1 MNSIVDNQQELAK
14 WVREQ
19 NGRLDLAVAFWG
31 EGATAQLG
39 LRSGRKARIL
49 LDLTAGATN
58 PKVVEELQK
67 MKDVQV
73 KQRDRLHAKL
83 YLGQKEMVVGSANAS
98 ANGLGAEGHE
108 ATHWCELGIRTACPD
123 ALAQAAA
130 WFERQWSSG
139 RTITPRDLANAKK
152 TWKSRR
158 RLRPTSCTGSILDI
172 ARTNPGELKDRR
184 IYVSVST
191 LNLTQEEEE
200 ECKARAMKLGEE
212 PLFFYDWRDI
222 PLSAALISFMAN
234 TDGSALEWDEPRVCI
249 SPDQKPDHNVVLVKT
264 GSLPGYKLG
273 SLKEWRKRISYHVKR
288 YPSMW
293 SPEHGGICVEITRFV
308 GSTNPALS

>member
-1 MNSIVDNQQELAK
+1 MNSIIENQQDLAK

-39 LRSGRKARIL
+39 LRDGRKARIL

-58 PKVVEELQK
+58 PKVVKELQE
-67 MKDVQV
+67 MKGVQV

-83 YLGQKEMVVGSANAS
+83 YLGENEMVVGSANAS

-108 ATHWCELGIRTACPD
+108 ATHWCELGVRTACPE

-139 RTITPRDLANAKK
+139 RKITPRDLDVARRA
-152 TWKSRR
+152 WKSRR
-158 RLRPTSCTGSILDI
+158 RARPTNSTGSILDV
-172 ARTNPGELKDRR
+172 ARTNPGELADRR
-184 IYVSVST
+184 IYVSVCT
-191 LNLTQEEEE
+191 LELTEEEE
-200 ECKARAMKLGEE
+200 AEGNARAMKLGQE
-212 PLFFYDWRDI
+212 PLFFYGWKNI
-222 PLSAALISFMAN
+222 PLSAALISFIAN
-234 TDGSALEWDEPRVCI
+234 TDGSALEWDEPKVCI
-249 SPDQKPDHNVVLVKT
+249 SPDQKPDHKVVLVET

-273 SLKEWRKRISYHVKR
+273 SIKEWRKRISYHAKR
-288 YPSMW
+288 YPSAW
-293 SPEHGGICVEITRFV
+293 NPKHGGICIEITRFV
-308 GSTNPALS
+308 NLTNHELG